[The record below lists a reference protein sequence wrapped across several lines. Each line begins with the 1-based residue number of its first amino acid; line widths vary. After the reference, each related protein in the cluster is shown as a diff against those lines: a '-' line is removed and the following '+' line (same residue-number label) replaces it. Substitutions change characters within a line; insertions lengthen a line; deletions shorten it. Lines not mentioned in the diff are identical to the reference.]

1 MRPVYTQKIRL
12 RAEHVDMNRRLRP
25 TELMRLFQ
33 QCCIAH
39 TEELGMGR
47 AMTLDRGLLWVVVS
61 ERIVISRMPEYDEEI
76 TLECTPGQ
84 TLHFFFPRNLVVRD
98 ASGEA
103 IVRAKAM
110 WALIDAK
117 SRQMADPSEK
127 GIVIDGSDEAE
138 DLAPVMSI
146 QVPVLTDTIGCTA
159 TYSMTDINGH
169 MNNAAY
175 LSIALDDLCR
185 RGLSVCGAHE
195 IAMTFSKEIPFG
207 ASFSVS
213 CGDADV
219 RGRRCRFYDC
229 PNFSIKI
236 TV

>member
-1 MRPVYTQKIRL
+1 MRPVYTCRIRL
-12 RAEHVDMNRRLRP
+12 RAEHVDMDRRLRP

-61 ERIVISRMPEYDEEI
+61 ERIVIDRMPEYDEEI

-84 TLHFFFPRNLVVRD
+84 TLHYFFPRNLVVRD
-98 ASGEA
+98 ASGAA

-110 WALIDAK
+110 WALIDEK
-117 SRQMADPSEK
+117 TRQMADPSEK
-127 GIVIDGSDEAE
+127 GIVIDGADEAD

-146 QVPVLTDTIGCTA
+146 PAPQPDGTFGCVA
-159 TYSMTDINGH
+159 AYSMTDINGH
-169 MNNAAY
+169 VNNAAY
-175 LSIALDDLCR
+175 LSLALDKLYSLA
-185 RGLSVCGAHE
+185 GTVFPLHE
-195 IAMTFSKEIPFG
+195 IAMVFKKEIPFG
-207 ASFSVS
+207 TRFSVAYCS
-213 CGDADV
+213 AV
-219 RGRRCRFYDC
+219 RGEAERRYFDC
-229 PNFSIKI
+229 PFFSIKI

>member
-1 MRPVYTQKIRL
+1 MRPVYIRKIRL

-127 GIVIDGSDEAE
+127 GIVIDGSDETE

-146 QVPVLTDTIGCTA
+146 RVPELTDTIGCTA
-159 TYSMTDINGH
+159 TYSMADINGH

-175 LSIALDDLCR
+175 LSIALDDMCR
-185 RGLSVCGAHE
+185 RGISVCGAHE
-195 IAMTFSKEIPFG
+195 IAMTFRKEIPFG
-207 ASFSVS
+207 SSFSVS
-213 CGDADV
+213 CGDAEC

-229 PNFSIKI
+229 PEFSIKI